1 MLDCRLPKEVIE
13 RIYKKRKV
21 NKMTRCEKAMKKY
34 DKDVEKANKIHDKL
48 LAKAMADYCKNK

>member
-1 MLDCRLPKEVIE
+1 MLDCKLPKEAIN
-13 RIYKKRKV
+13 RKV